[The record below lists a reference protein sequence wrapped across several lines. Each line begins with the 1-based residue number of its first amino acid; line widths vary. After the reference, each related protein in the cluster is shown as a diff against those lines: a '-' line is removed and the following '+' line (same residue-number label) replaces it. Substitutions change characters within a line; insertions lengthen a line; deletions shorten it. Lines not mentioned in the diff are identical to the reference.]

1 MGKKTLFMAAGHGGN
16 DRGNV
21 TTGIVERD
29 ELIRIAGGMQMWYSM
44 MGIRP
49 QLGGCVFLNDD
60 LDLTG
65 ELAALKAWKLR
76 EADGDLAV
84 NLHLDYNAARPQGGA
99 LMIYDESPTAQRA
112 AEVVLARWCAATGIV
127 NNGVHRSIEVARRW
141 RNFDDFGF
149 CRPSEYGGLIF
160 ELGSLN
166 SKHDMQ
172 IVRNP
177 VYQALAAQLLWE
189 AWYE

>member
-1 MGKKTLFMAAGHGGN
+1 MGTPLLVLAAGHGGT

-29 ELIRIAGGMQMWYSM
+29 ELIRIAGGMRMWFHLNS
-44 MGIRP
+44 IP
-49 QLGGCVFLNDD
+49 EQLGGAVWIDHD
-60 LDLTG
+60 LDLAG
-65 ELAALKAWKLR
+65 ELAAIKQWKLR
-76 EADGDLAV
+76 ETDGDLAV
-84 NLHLDYNAARPQGGA
+84 NLHLDYNASRLQGGA
-99 LMIYDESPTAQRA
+99 LMIYDESPTAKRV

-127 NNGVHRSIEVARRW
+127 NNGVHRSVVVARRW

-166 SKHDMQ
+166 STHDMQ

-177 VYQALAAQLLWE
+177 VYQALAAQFLWE
-189 AWYE
+189 AWRG